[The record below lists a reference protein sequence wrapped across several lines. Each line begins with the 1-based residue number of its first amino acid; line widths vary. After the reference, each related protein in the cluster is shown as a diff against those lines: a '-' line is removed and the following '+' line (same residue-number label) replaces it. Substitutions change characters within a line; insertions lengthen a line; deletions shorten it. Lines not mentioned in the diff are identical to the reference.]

1 MRVLVTGAEGFVGR
15 HLIRV
20 LRDAGHEVT
29 ATARTQTE
37 PHEGIPFTAI
47 ELGSP
52 EPWRELVSGVRPQ
65 AVVHLAGLTGHP
77 DPGELYRVNVVG
89 TEALLKAIASVEG
102 VRPNVLLTSTAAV
115 YGDQALPLIDETA
128 PTLPVSH
135 YGLTKL
141 AMEQVARLHA
151 ATLPIRVVR
160 PFNVIGRGQ
169 HEAFLIPKVVA
180 HFARRAPSIEL
191 GNLKPERDFIDVRDA
206 VELLAGLAGIEPAA
220 FDVVNL
226 CSGVGTSVEQLVSLL
241 SELTGHELAVTINPA
256 FVRKNETWRIVGDN
270 RKVLGLTGTRLRYAL
285 RETLSWMLNGDLS
298 PARPNV

>member
-15 HLIRV
+15 HLIEV
-20 LRDAGHEVT
+20 LRDGGHAVT

-47 ELGSP
+47 ELGRA
-52 EPWRELVSGVRPQ
+52 EAWRDLVVRVRPD

-89 TEALLKAIASVEG
+89 TEVLLQAIASVEG
-102 VRPNVLLTSTAAV
+102 VRPSVLLASTSAV
-115 YGDQALPLIDETA
+115 YGDQTLPLIDETA

-151 ATLPIRVVR
+151 ATLPIRIVR

-169 HEAFLIPKVVA
+169 NEAFLIPKVVA
-180 HFARRAPSIEL
+180 HFVKRAPSIEL

-206 VELLAGLAGIEPAA
+206 VEVLATLTAIEPVA

-226 CSGVGTSVEQLVSLL
+226 CSGVGTSVERIVTLL
-241 SELTGHELAVTINPA
+241 SELTGHELEVRVNPA

-270 RKVLGLTGTRLRYAL
+270 RKVLGLTGRPLRFTL
-285 RETLSWMLNGDLS
+285 RETLLWMVGRLPRP
-298 PARPNV
+298 PAAV